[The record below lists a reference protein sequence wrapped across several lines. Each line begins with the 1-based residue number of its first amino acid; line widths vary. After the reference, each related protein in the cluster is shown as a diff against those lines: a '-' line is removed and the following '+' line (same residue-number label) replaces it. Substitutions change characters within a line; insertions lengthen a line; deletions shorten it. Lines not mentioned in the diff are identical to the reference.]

1 MAALSKAAATK
12 PKTYGGLIL
21 FIDEMGKFL
30 GAAAQDG
37 SDIYVLQQLAE
48 AASRSQSRQLNSS
61 PQGLHSFWP
70 TTISVAATRSS
81 CRPVAARTQIGCLIN
96 SEWRKHPHAF
106 RSTAISSVG
115 RSRKSAASAR
125 RIVIVTRSPSDQ
137 LTSNPDVANVMKPAA
152 RTTVVVSNAWPTT

>member
-12 PKTYGGLIL
+12 PKTYGELIL

-81 CRPVAARTQIGCLIN
+81 CRP
-96 SEWRKHPHAF
+96 
-106 RSTAISSVG
+106 
-115 RSRKSAASAR
+115 AR
-125 RIVIVTRSPSDQ
+125 RPGSRGRRN
-137 LTSNPDVANVMKPAA
+137 TSSLV
-152 RTTVVVSNAWPTT
+152 